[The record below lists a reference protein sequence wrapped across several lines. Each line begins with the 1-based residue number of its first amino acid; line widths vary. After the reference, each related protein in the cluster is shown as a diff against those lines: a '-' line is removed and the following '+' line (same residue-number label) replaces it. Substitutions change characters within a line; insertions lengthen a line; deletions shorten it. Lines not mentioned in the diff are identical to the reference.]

1 MTLTSTKFLIE
12 TEETP
17 VYQIIY
23 LLHSWWT
30 NQTYQAEMV
39 SSHQSI
45 LYNICTSEIFSHFW
59 FQVEENL
66 PPYVVLLALAPGQAP
81 VFVLDVTSIYAQVAQ
96 SHMLPCFP
104 FDWHDM
110 TLYYHTKL
118 KLKFSSQSGPG
129 ENTVS
134 STLQLWSTWLTTK
147 YQLKVHA
154 A

>member
-17 VYQIIY
+17 VYQIIK

-30 NQTYQAEMV
+30 NQTYQAKMV

-45 LYNICTSEIFSHFW
+45 LYNICTSENFRHFW

-66 PPYVVLLALAPGQAP
+66 HPYVVLLTLAPAQSP
-81 VFVLDVTSIYAQVAQ
+81 VFALDVTCYHVFLSIVMIWLSITIQNEK
-96 SHMLPCFP
+96 
-104 FDWHDM
+104 W
-110 TLYYHTKL
+110 
-118 KLKFSSQSGPG
+118 KFSSQSGPG